1 MKKCW
6 LTLPIVIIT
15 ACLSVRAQDSTRVHE
30 SFQKPSWEFNA
41 FAHANFIPDNF
52 FVIPVFMADRDW
64 LHLEARYNYEDFE
77 TVSLWGGYNF
87 QGGSKLEWRLTPM
100 AGLALGNTNAFALG
114 IEATLNYR
122 KFEFY
127 SEGEA
132 LTSFESREEN
142 FIYFWSDLSYT
153 PWDWLTLGLSGQ
165 RTRVYQTGKDLQ
177 KGLFAGFNYKNA
189 SLSTYFYNIGEPESF
204 FWLLSAAVSF

>member
-1 MKKCW
+1 MKKRW
-6 LTLPIVIIT
+6 PI
-15 ACLSVRAQDSTRVHE
+15 LSVVVLAASLSVQAQDSTRAQETV
-30 SFQKPSWEFNA
+30 SKPTWEFNA
-41 FAHANFIPDNF
+41 FAHANFLPDDF
-52 FVIPVFMADRDW
+52 FVIPVFMADRNW

-87 QGGSKLEWRLTPM
+87 QGGRNLEWRLTPM
-100 AGLALGNTNAFALG
+100 AGLALGNTNAFAIG
-114 IEATLNYR
+114 IETTLTYR

-132 LTSFESREEN
+132 LAGFENRENN

-153 PWDWLTLGLSGQ
+153 PWDWLTVGLSGQ

-189 SLSTYFYNIGEPESF
+189 SLTTYFYNIGDPESS
-204 FWLLSAAVSF
+204 FWLLSAAISF